1 MTQEKNVTTDNK
13 RLLTILEGK
22 PIIRRWKLD
31 MEELNEIKNIS
42 NNELDKIVDEL
53 DSMGDDDLEYMGDEE
68 IDDDEIENVDADA
81 EDEEIDDEIGNKV
94 KNKDDIDKYI

>member
-1 MTQEKNVTTDNK
+1 
-13 RLLTILEGK
+13 
-22 PIIRRWKLD
+22 

-42 NNELDKIVDEL
+42 NNELDKIVHEL

>member
-1 MTQEKNVTTDNK
+1 MTQEKNVDNDNK
-13 RLLTILEGK
+13 QLLTTLEGK
-22 PIIRRWKLD
+22 TIIRRWKLD

-53 DSMGDDDLEYMGDEE
+53 DNMGDDDLEYMGDEE
-68 IDDDEIENVDADA
+68 IDSAEIDDVDADA

>member
-1 MTQEKNVTTDNK
+1 
-13 RLLTILEGK
+13 
-22 PIIRRWKLD
+22 

>member
-68 IDDDEIENVDADA
+68 IDD
-81 EDEEIDDEIGNKV
+81 EIGNKV